1 MKNLKLILSVLLL
14 VLTSCGYQFEGGGY
28 LNSDVTHVAVGMMD
42 NKSSA
47 TGAGVVFTNAL
58 IKEIME
64 KTDTKLVDD
73 TTMAVAVLKGS
84 INSITFATLSRST
97 TENVIERRATSNIDM
112 QLVDKDE
119 QIIWSVKNFTSKE
132 DYKVSEDKVTD
143 ESNKRAALDKIALRT
158 AEKLISRMMN
168 NF

>member
-1 MKNLKLILSVLLL
+1 MKNLKLIIFVLLL
-14 VLTSCGYQFEGGGY
+14 VLTSCGYQFVGGGY
-28 LNSDVTHVAVGMMD
+28 LNSDVTRVAMGPMD
-42 NKSSA
+42 NESSE
-47 TGAGVVFTNAL
+47 TGAGVVFTNAI

-73 TTMAVAVLKGS
+73 VKAVAVLKGR
-84 INSITFATLSRST
+84 INAITFATLSRST
-97 TENVIERRATSNIDM
+97 TEAVVERRVSANVDM

-119 QIIWSVKNFTSKE
+119 QIIWSVKNFISHE

-143 ESNKRAALDKIALRT
+143 ESNKRDALDKIALRT
-158 AEKLISRMMN
+158 AEKLVSRMMH

>member
-14 VLTSCGYQFEGGGY
+14 VLTSCGYQFVGGGY
-28 LNSDVTHVAVGMMD
+28 LNSDVTRVAMGIMD
-42 NKSSA
+42 NKSSE
-47 TGAGVVFTNAL
+47 TGAGVIFTNAL

-73 TTMAVAVLKGS
+73 TKAVAVLKGK
-84 INSITFATLSRST
+84 INAITFATLSRST
-97 TENVIERRATSNIDM
+97 TQAVVERRVSANVDM

-119 QIIWSVKNFTSKE
+119 QIIWSVKNFTSHE
-132 DYKVSEDKVTD
+132 EYKVSEDKVTD
-143 ESNKRAALDKIALRT
+143 ESNKRDALDKIALRT
-158 AEKLISRMMN
+158 AEKLVSRMMN

>member
-14 VLTSCGYQFEGGGY
+14 VLTSCGYQFVGGGY
-28 LNSDVTHVAVGMMD
+28 LNSDVTRVAMGTMD
-42 NKSSA
+42 NKSSE
-47 TGAGVVFTNAL
+47 TGAGVIFTNAL

-73 TTMAVAVLKGS
+73 TKAVAVLKGK
-84 INSITFATLSRST
+84 INAITFATLSRSNT
-97 TENVIERRATSNIDM
+97 QAVVERRVSANVDM

-119 QIIWSVKNFTSKE
+119 QIIWSVKNFTSNE
-132 DYKVSEDKVTD
+132 EYKVSEDKVTD
-143 ESNKRAALDKIALRT
+143 ESNKRDALDKIALRT
-158 AEKLISRMMN
+158 AEKLVSRMMN

>member
-14 VLTSCGYQFEGGGY
+14 LLTSCGYQFVGGGY
-28 LNSDVTHVAVGMMD
+28 LNSDVTRVAMGIMD
-42 NKSSA
+42 NKSSE
-47 TGAGVVFTNAL
+47 TGAGVIFTNAL

-73 TTMAVAVLKGS
+73 AKAVAVLKGR
-84 INSITFATLSRST
+84 INAITFATLSRST
-97 TENVIERRATSNIDM
+97 TQAVVERRVSANVDM

-119 QIIWSVKNFTSKE
+119 QIIWSVKNFTSQE
-132 DYKVSEDKVTD
+132 EYKVSEDKVTD
-143 ESNKRAALDKIALRT
+143 ESNKRDALNKIALRT
-158 AEKLISRMMN
+158 AEKLVSRMMN